1 MQIVSQLYGDRD
13 DGELEG
19 NIAPRPKAMA
29 WPLTRL
35 IDRRSVALAA
45 HAQCLF
51 FSAGEARLTCTRNVV
66 TRIADRRS

>member
-1 MQIVSQLYGDRD
+1 MQIVSQLYCDRD

-29 WPLTRL
+29 WTLTRL

-51 FSAGEARLTCTRNVV
+51 FSAGEARLTCVRKVV

>member
-35 IDRRSVALAA
+35 IDRISVALAA
-45 HAQCLF
+45 RVQCLF
-51 FSAGEARLTCTRNVV
+51 FSAGKARLTSARKVV
-66 TRIADRRS
+66 TRIVDRSS

>member
-1 MQIVSQLYGDRD
+1 MQIVSQLCGGRD

-19 NIAPRPKAMA
+19 NISPRTKAMA

-45 HAQCLF
+45 HVQCSF
-51 FSAGEARLTCTRNVV
+51 FGAGKARLTCTRKVV

>member
-45 HAQCLF
+45 QAQYLF
-51 FSAGEARLTCTRNVV
+51 FSAGEARLTCARKVV